1 MLPLLLSLPLLEQK
15 TQNYSLLPRT
25 IELPPVPNP
34 VGVSKPIHSLRP
46 VGFADNRKSKE
57 NQESDYK
64 EYLWSVVSAKKSKV
78 IRLGEQIQQHIL
90 ESRLLSVS
98 SI

>member
-1 MLPLLLSLPLLEQK
+1 MLPLLLPLPLLEQK

-64 EYLWSVVSAKKSKV
+64 EYVWKCGQCKKVK
-78 IRLGEQIQQHIL
+78 
-90 ESRLLSVS
+90 
-98 SI
+98 

>member
-1 MLPLLLSLPLLEQK
+1 MLPLLLPLPLLEQK

-46 VGFADNRKSKE
+46 VGFARII
-57 NQESDYK
+57 ESQKKIKKVITKNMYG
-64 EYLWSVVSAKKSKV
+64 SVVSAKKVK
-78 IRLGEQIQQHIL
+78 
-90 ESRLLSVS
+90 
-98 SI
+98 

>member
-1 MLPLLLSLPLLEQK
+1 MLALLLLPLLEQK

-46 VGFADNRKSKE
+46 LGFADNRKSKE
-57 NQESDYK
+57 NQESDYE
-64 EYLWSVVSAKKSKV
+64 EYLWSVVSAKK
-78 IRLGEQIQQHIL
+78 
-90 ESRLLSVS
+90 
-98 SI
+98 